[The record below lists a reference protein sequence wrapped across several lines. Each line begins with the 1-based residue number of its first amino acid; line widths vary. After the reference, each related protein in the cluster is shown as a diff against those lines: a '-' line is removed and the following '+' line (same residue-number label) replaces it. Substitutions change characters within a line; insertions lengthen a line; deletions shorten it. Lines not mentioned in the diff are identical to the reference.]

1 MDELNEQIV
10 IDMLSIA
17 MWELGSPKINPN
29 ETETHITILDL
40 DKYQDK
46 NIKLE
51 IYRGLN
57 DNTITIETTLC

>member
-17 MWELGSPKINPN
+17 MWELGESKINNN
-29 ETETHITILDL
+29 ETETHITTLDL